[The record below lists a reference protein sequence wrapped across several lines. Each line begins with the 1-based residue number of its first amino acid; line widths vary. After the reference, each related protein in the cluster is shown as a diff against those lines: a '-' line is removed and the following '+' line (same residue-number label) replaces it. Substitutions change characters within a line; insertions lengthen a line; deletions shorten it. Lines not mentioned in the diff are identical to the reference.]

1 MKKLSALIVVSL
13 FSLNIYMHGSVNSFK
28 SGQDRSIEFPD
39 TENYLTITSD
49 LHTHSVFSDGHVW
62 PNIRVAEAMKDK
74 LDAIAIT
81 EHLEYQPHIRY
92 IPNKNR
98 NIAFLEAKKAAEE
111 SDLIVIAGS
120 EITREMPPGHLNAV
134 FIKDANTLFNIDE
147 SLLPEARRRMSEA
160 VNVED
165 LSDEELEVADQYA
178 LGNLYSPFEALEEA
192 KRQGAFIFWNHP
204 MWGSQ
209 ANDGVSRLTEM
220 HKQMIAKDL
229 IHGIEV
235 VNTNEYSEEA
245 LQIALDNNLAIIGTS
260 DVHELIEWDYDS
272 SKNEHRPVTL
282 ILSEE
287 RNQNSIKEALLDR
300 RTIVFYKNKLIG
312 KEENLVP
319 LLNSILGFKSLGYRG
334 NTSILRVEISNNSS
348 SDMTLKNLSAYNFS
362 RSDDY
367 IFIPKNE
374 TKTIMVKTLEAIKAV
389 ELKFEILNAIT
400 APKKHAIIEATI
412 EL

>member
-111 SDLIVIAGS
+111 TDLIVIAGS

-147 SLLPEARRRMSEA
+147 SLLPEARKIMSEA
-160 VNVED
+160 VNIED
-165 LSDEELEVADQYA
+165 LSDEELGVADQYA

-235 VNTNEYSEEA
+235 VNTEEYSEEA

-282 ILSEE
+282 ILSEK

-319 LLNSILGFKSLGYRG
+319 LLDSILGFKSLGYRG
-334 NTSILRVEISNNSS
+334 DTSILRVEISNNSS

-374 TKTIMVKTLEAIKAV
+374 TKTIMVKTLEVIKAIK
-389 ELKFEILNAIT
+389 LKFEVLNAIT
-400 APKKHAIIEATI
+400 APKKHAVVEATI

>member
-134 FIKDANTLFNIDE
+134 FIKDANTLFNLDE

>member
-209 ANDGVSRLTEM
+209 ANDGISRLTEM

-319 LLNSILGFKSLGYRG
+319 LLNSILGFKSLGYKG

>member
-147 SLLPEARRRMSEA
+147 SLLPEARKIMSEA
-160 VNVED
+160 VNIED

-235 VNTNEYSEEA
+235 VNTEEYSEEA

-282 ILSEE
+282 ILSEK

-319 LLNSILGFKSLGYRG
+319 LLDSILGFKSQGYRG
-334 NTSILRVEISNNSS
+334 DTSILRVEISNNSS

-374 TKTIMVKTLEAIKAV
+374 TKTIMVKTLEVIKAIK
-389 ELKFEILNAIT
+389 LKFEVLNAIT
-400 APKKHAIIEATI
+400 APKKHAVVEATI
-412 EL
+412 EI

>member
-39 TENYLTITSD
+39 IENYLTITSD

-98 NIAFLEAKKAAEE
+98 NIAFLEAKKAADE

-209 ANDGVSRLTEM
+209 ANDGISRLTEM

-389 ELKFEILNAIT
+389 KLKFEILNAIT

>member
-111 SDLIVIAGS
+111 TDLIVIAGS

-147 SLLPEARRRMSEA
+147 SLLPEARKIMSEA
-160 VNVED
+160 VNIED

-235 VNTNEYSEEA
+235 VNTEEYSEEA

-282 ILSEE
+282 ILSEK
-287 RNQNSIKEALLDR
+287 RNRNSIKEALLDR

-319 LLNSILGFKSLGYRG
+319 LLDSILGFKSLGYRG
-334 NTSILRVEISNNSS
+334 DTSILRVEISNNSS

-374 TKTIMVKTLEAIKAV
+374 TKTIMVKTLEVIKAIK
-389 ELKFEILNAIT
+389 LKFEVLNAIT
-400 APKKHAIIEATI
+400 APKKHAVVEATI

>member
-160 VNVED
+160 VNIED

-209 ANDGVSRLTEM
+209 ANDGISRLTEM

-282 ILSEE
+282 ILSEK

-334 NTSILRVEISNNSS
+334 DTSILRVEISNNSS

>member
-39 TENYLTITSD
+39 IENYLTITSD

-98 NIAFLEAKKAAEE
+98 NIAFLEAKKAADE

-160 VNVED
+160 VNIED

-209 ANDGVSRLTEM
+209 ANDGISRLTEM

-319 LLNSILGFKSLGYRG
+319 LLDSILGFKSQGYRG
-334 NTSILRVEISNNSS
+334 DTSILRVEISNNSS

-374 TKTIMVKTLEAIKAV
+374 TKTIMVKTLEVIKAIK
-389 ELKFEILNAIT
+389 LKFEVLNAIT
-400 APKKHAIIEATI
+400 APKKHAVVEATI

>member
-209 ANDGVSRLTEM
+209 ANDGISRLTEM

-334 NTSILRVEISNNSS
+334 DTSILRVEISNNSS

>member
-209 ANDGVSRLTEM
+209 ANDGISRLTEM

-389 ELKFEILNAIT
+389 KLKFEILNAIT

>member
-81 EHLEYQPHIRY
+81 EHLEYQPHIKY

>member
-160 VNVED
+160 VNIED

-209 ANDGVSRLTEM
+209 ANDGISRLTEM

-367 IFIPKNE
+367 IFIPKND

>member
-111 SDLIVIAGS
+111 TDLIVIAGS

-160 VNVED
+160 VNIED

-235 VNTNEYSEEA
+235 VNTEEYSEEA

-282 ILSEE
+282 ILSEK

-319 LLNSILGFKSLGYRG
+319 LLDSILGFKSQGYRG
-334 NTSILRVEISNNSS
+334 DTSILRVEISNNSS

-374 TKTIMVKTLEAIKAV
+374 TKIIMVKTLEVIKAIK
-389 ELKFEILNAIT
+389 LKFEVLNAIT
-400 APKKHAIIEATI
+400 APKKHAVVEATI

>member
-13 FSLNIYMHGSVNSFK
+13 FSLNIYMHGSVNLFK

-389 ELKFEILNAIT
+389 KLKFEILNAIT

>member
-98 NIAFLEAKKAAEE
+98 NIAFLEAKKAADE

-160 VNVED
+160 VNIED

-389 ELKFEILNAIT
+389 KLKFEILNAIT

>member
-367 IFIPKNE
+367 IFIPKND

>member
-389 ELKFEILNAIT
+389 KLKFEILNAIT

>member
-111 SDLIVIAGS
+111 TDLIVIAGS

-147 SLLPEARRRMSEA
+147 SLLPEARKIMSEA
-160 VNVED
+160 VNIED

-235 VNTNEYSEEA
+235 VNTEEYSEEA

-282 ILSEE
+282 ILSEK

-319 LLNSILGFKSLGYRG
+319 LLDSILGFKSLGYRG
-334 NTSILRVEISNNSS
+334 DTSILRVEISNNSS

-374 TKTIMVKTLEAIKAV
+374 TKTIMVKTLEVIKAIK
-389 ELKFEILNAIT
+389 LKFEVLNAIT
-400 APKKHAIIEATI
+400 APKKHAVVEATI
-412 EL
+412 EI

>member
-39 TENYLTITSD
+39 TENYLIITSD

-160 VNVED
+160 VNIED

>member
-39 TENYLTITSD
+39 IENYLTITSD

-160 VNVED
+160 VNIED

-209 ANDGVSRLTEM
+209 ANDGVSKLTEM

-389 ELKFEILNAIT
+389 KLKFEILNAIT

>member
-39 TENYLTITSD
+39 IENYLTITSD

-62 PNIRVAEAMKDK
+62 PNIRVAEEMKDK

-160 VNVED
+160 VNIED

-319 LLNSILGFKSLGYRG
+319 LLDSILGFKSLGYRG
-334 NTSILRVEISNNSS
+334 DTSILRVEISNNSS

-374 TKTIMVKTLEAIKAV
+374 TKTIMVKTLEVIKAIK
-389 ELKFEILNAIT
+389 LKFEVLNAIT
-400 APKKHAIIEATI
+400 APKKHAVVEATI
-412 EL
+412 EI

>member
-160 VNVED
+160 VNIED

-282 ILSEE
+282 ILSEK

-319 LLNSILGFKSLGYRG
+319 LLDSILGFKSLGYRG
-334 NTSILRVEISNNSS
+334 DTSILRVEISNNSS

-374 TKTIMVKTLEAIKAV
+374 TKTIMVKTLEVIKAIK
-389 ELKFEILNAIT
+389 LKFEVLNAIT
-400 APKKHAIIEATI
+400 APKKHAVVEATI

>member
-209 ANDGVSRLTEM
+209 ANDGISRLTEM

-389 ELKFEILNAIT
+389 ELKFEILNSIT

>member
-13 FSLNIYMHGSVNSFK
+13 FALNIDMHGSVNSFK
-28 SGQDRSIEFPD
+28 SGQDRSIELPD

-209 ANDGVSRLTEM
+209 ANDGISRLTEM

>member
-111 SDLIVIAGS
+111 TDLIVIAGS

-147 SLLPEARRRMSEA
+147 SLLPEARKIMSEA
-160 VNVED
+160 VNIED

-235 VNTNEYSEEA
+235 VNTEEYSEEA

-282 ILSEE
+282 ILSEK

-319 LLNSILGFKSLGYRG
+319 LLDSILGFKSQGYRG
-334 NTSILRVEISNNSS
+334 DTSILRVEISNNSS

-374 TKTIMVKTLEAIKAV
+374 TKTIMVKTLEVIKAIK
-389 ELKFEILNAIT
+389 LKFEVLNAIT
-400 APKKHAIIEATI
+400 APKKHAVVEATI

>member
-192 KRQGAFIFWNHP
+192 KRQSAFIFWNHP

-209 ANDGVSRLTEM
+209 ANDGVSKLTEM

-389 ELKFEILNAIT
+389 KLKFEILNAIT

>member
-209 ANDGVSRLTEM
+209 ANDGISRLTEM

-319 LLNSILGFKSLGYRG
+319 LLNSILGFKSLSYRG

>member
-160 VNVED
+160 VNIED

-367 IFIPKNE
+367 IFIPKND

>member
-111 SDLIVIAGS
+111 TDLIVIAGS

-147 SLLPEARRRMSEA
+147 SLLPEARKIMSEA
-160 VNVED
+160 VNIED

-235 VNTNEYSEEA
+235 VNTEEYSEEA

-282 ILSEE
+282 ILSEK
-287 RNQNSIKEALLDR
+287 RNRNSIKEALLDR

-319 LLNSILGFKSLGYRG
+319 LLDSILGFKSLGYRG
-334 NTSILRVEISNNSS
+334 DTSILRVEISNNSS

-374 TKTIMVKTLEAIKAV
+374 TKTIMVKTLEVIKAIK
-389 ELKFEILNAIT
+389 LKFL
-400 APKKHAIIEATI
+400 
-412 EL
+412 L

>member
-111 SDLIVIAGS
+111 TDLIVIAGS

-209 ANDGVSRLTEM
+209 ANDGISRLTEM

>member
-39 TENYLTITSD
+39 IENYLTITSD

-98 NIAFLEAKKAAEE
+98 NIAFLEAKKAADE

-160 VNVED
+160 VNIED

-319 LLNSILGFKSLGYRG
+319 LLDSILGFKSLGYRG
-334 NTSILRVEISNNSS
+334 DTSILRVEISNNSS

-374 TKTIMVKTLEAIKAV
+374 TKTIMVKTLEV
-389 ELKFEILNAIT
+389 Y
-400 APKKHAIIEATI
+400 
-412 EL
+412 

>member
-111 SDLIVIAGS
+111 TDLIVIAGS

-160 VNVED
+160 VNIED

-235 VNTNEYSEEA
+235 VNTEEYSEEA

-282 ILSEE
+282 ILSEK

-319 LLNSILGFKSLGYRG
+319 LLDSILGFKSLGYRG
-334 NTSILRVEISNNSS
+334 DTSILRVEISNNSS

-374 TKTIMVKTLEAIKAV
+374 TKTIMVKTLEVIKAIK
-389 ELKFEILNAIT
+389 LKFEVLNAIT
-400 APKKHAIIEATI
+400 APKKHAIVEATI
-412 EL
+412 EI

>member
-111 SDLIVIAGS
+111 TDLIVIAGS

-147 SLLPEARRRMSEA
+147 SLLPEARKIMSEA
-160 VNVED
+160 VNIED

-209 ANDGVSRLTEM
+209 ANDGISRLTEM

-235 VNTNEYSEEA
+235 VNTEEYSEEA

-282 ILSEE
+282 ILSEK

-334 NTSILRVEISNNSS
+334 DTSILRVEISNNSS

-374 TKTIMVKTLEAIKAV
+374 TKTIMVKTLEVIKAIK
-389 ELKFEILNAIT
+389 LKFEVLNAIT
-400 APKKHAIIEATI
+400 APKKHAVVEATI
-412 EL
+412 EI

>member
-98 NIAFLEAKKAAEE
+98 NIAFLEAKKAADE

-319 LLNSILGFKSLGYRG
+319 LLDSILGFKSQGYRG
-334 NTSILRVEISNNSS
+334 DTSILRVEISNNSS

-374 TKTIMVKTLEAIKAV
+374 TKTIMVKTLEVIKAIK
-389 ELKFEILNAIT
+389 LKFEVLNAIT
-400 APKKHAIIEATI
+400 APKKHAVVEATI

>member
-111 SDLIVIAGS
+111 TDLIVIAGS

-147 SLLPEARRRMSEA
+147 SLLPEARKIMSEA
-160 VNVED
+160 VNIED

-235 VNTNEYSEEA
+235 VNTEEYSEEA

-282 ILSEE
+282 ILSEK
-287 RNQNSIKEALLDR
+287 RNRNSIKEALLDR

-319 LLNSILGFKSLGYRG
+319 LLDSILGFKSLGYRG
-334 NTSILRVEISNNSS
+334 DTSILRVEISNNSS

-374 TKTIMVKTLEAIKAV
+374 TKTIMVKTLEVIKAIK
-389 ELKFEILNAIT
+389 LKFEVLNAIT
-400 APKKHAIIEATI
+400 APKKHAVVEAKIEI
-412 EL
+412 

>member
-39 TENYLTITSD
+39 IENYLTITSD

-147 SLLPEARRRMSEA
+147 SLLPEARKIMSEA
-160 VNVED
+160 VNIED

-235 VNTNEYSEEA
+235 VNTEEYSEEA

-282 ILSEE
+282 ILSEK

-319 LLNSILGFKSLGYRG
+319 LLDSILGFKSQGYRG
-334 NTSILRVEISNNSS
+334 DTSILRVEISNNSS

-374 TKTIMVKTLEAIKAV
+374 TKTIMVKTLEVIKAIK
-389 ELKFEILNAIT
+389 LKFEVLNAIT
-400 APKKHAIIEATI
+400 APKKHAVVEATI
-412 EL
+412 EI

>member
-111 SDLIVIAGS
+111 TDLIVIAGS

-160 VNVED
+160 VNIED

-229 IHGIEV
+229 IHGL
-235 VNTNEYSEEA
+235 S
-245 LQIALDNNLAIIGTS
+245 
-260 DVHELIEWDYDS
+260 LI
-272 SKNEHRPVTL
+272 H
-282 ILSEE
+282 I
-287 RNQNSIKEALLDR
+287 
-300 RTIVFYKNKLIG
+300 
-312 KEENLVP
+312 
-319 LLNSILGFKSLGYRG
+319 
-334 NTSILRVEISNNSS
+334 
-348 SDMTLKNLSAYNFS
+348 
-362 RSDDY
+362 
-367 IFIPKNE
+367 
-374 TKTIMVKTLEAIKAV
+374 
-389 ELKFEILNAIT
+389 
-400 APKKHAIIEATI
+400 
-412 EL
+412 

>member
-98 NIAFLEAKKAAEE
+98 NIAFLEAKKAADE

-160 VNVED
+160 VNIED

-319 LLNSILGFKSLGYRG
+319 LLDSILGFKSQGYRG
-334 NTSILRVEISNNSS
+334 DTSILRVEISNNSS
-348 SDMTLKNLSAYNFS
+348 SDMTLKNLSVYNFS

-367 IFIPKNE
+367 LFIPKNE
-374 TKTIMVKTLEAIKAV
+374 TKTIMVKTLEVIKAIK
-389 ELKFEILNAIT
+389 LKFEVLNAIT
-400 APKKHAIIEATI
+400 APKKHAVVEATI

>member
-111 SDLIVIAGS
+111 TDLIVIAGS

-160 VNVED
+160 VNIED

-235 VNTNEYSEEA
+235 VNTEEYSEEA

-282 ILSEE
+282 ILSEK

-319 LLNSILGFKSLGYRG
+319 LLDSILGFKSKGYRG
-334 NTSILRVEISNNSS
+334 DTSILRVEISNNSS

-374 TKTIMVKTLEAIKAV
+374 TKTIMVKTLEVIKAIK
-389 ELKFEILNAIT
+389 LMFEVLNAIT
-400 APKKHAIIEATI
+400 APKKPAVVEATI
-412 EL
+412 VI

>member
-111 SDLIVIAGS
+111 TDLIVIAGS

-147 SLLPEARRRMSEA
+147 SLLPEARKIMSEA
-160 VNVED
+160 VNIED

-235 VNTNEYSEEA
+235 VNTEEYSEEA

-282 ILSEE
+282 ILSEK

-319 LLNSILGFKSLGYRG
+319 LLDSILGFKSQGYRG
-334 NTSILRVEISNNSS
+334 DTSILRVEISNNSS

-374 TKTIMVKTLEAIKAV
+374 TKTIMVKTLEVIKAIK
-389 ELKFEILNAIT
+389 LKFEVLNAIT
-400 APKKHAIIEATI
+400 APKKHAVVEATI
-412 EL
+412 KI